1 MKEIKAYIRPEVF
14 GSVAAALGE
23 AEGVTGMSAVRVYG
37 FGRSG
42 PKESKHEIILRARD
56 FPSHIKV
63 EVVCADDKAEQA
75 ISAIEFAAHT
85 GLRRDG
91 KIFVSEVLEAV
102 RIETGDRG
110 QGAV

>member
-14 GSVAAALGE
+14 ASVATELGK

-42 PKESKHEIILRARD
+42 PKESKHDLIVRVRD

-63 EVVCADDKAEQA
+63 EIVCADDKVEQA
-75 ISAIEFAAHT
+75 ITAIEFAART

-91 KIFVSEVLEAV
+91 KIYLSDVGEAV
-102 RIETGDRG
+102 RIETAERG
-110 QGAV
+110 EAAV